1 MSGYAIAYPT
11 YAINLTRSIMTAIK
25 DIMNTSP
32 VIPVMVINK
41 LEHAVP
47 LANALVEGGLKV
59 LEITLRTPIA
69 LEAIKKIKAEVPG
82 AIVGAGTVINLE
94 TLNQVIDAGSEFI
107 VSPGVTDTLIDAAL
121 KSGTPILPGVVTP
134 SEVMNLLEKGITE
147 MKFFPAEA
155 AGGIPMVKS
164 IGGPLPQVTF
174 CPTGGVSPN
183 NAADYLALSNVAC
196 VGGSW
201 MAPASLV
208 DAEDWDEI
216 KRLTIEAIS
225 ITTG

>member
-1 MSGYAIAYPT
+1 
-11 YAINLTRSIMTAIK
+11 MTAIK

-69 LEAIKKIKAEVPG
+69 LEAIKRIKAEVPG

-201 MAPASLV
+201 MAPTSLV

-216 KRLTIEAIS
+216 KRLTIEAVS
-225 ITTG
+225 IAQ

>member
-1 MSGYAIAYPT
+1 
-11 YAINLTRSIMTAIK
+11 MTAIK

-47 LANALVEGGLKV
+47 LARALVEGGLKV

-69 LEAIKKIKAEVPG
+69 LDAIKKIKAEVPD
-82 AIVGAGTVINLE
+82 AIVGAGTVINLK
-94 TLNQVIDAGSEFI
+94 TLNQVIEVGAEFI
-107 VSPGVTDTLIDAAL
+107 VSPGVTDSVIDAAL
-121 KSGTPILPGVVTP
+121 ASAVPMLPGVVTP

-174 CPTGGVSPN
+174 CPTGGVSPK
-183 NAADYLALSNVAC
+183 NAAAYLALPNVAC

-201 MAPASLV
+201 MAPATLV

-216 KRLTIEAIS
+216 KRLTIEAIR
-225 ITTG
+225 IATK